1 MNEEDGSSNPQPH
14 TMIDYARIE
23 QSIFGHN
30 RSSSGAVHK
39 QHQPLTRGMGD
50 LPKGDVTP

>member
-1 MNEEDGSSNPQPH
+1 MKKMDQVIPQPH

-39 QHQPLTRGMGD
+39 RHQPLAREMGEMGD
-50 LPKGDVTP
+50 VIP